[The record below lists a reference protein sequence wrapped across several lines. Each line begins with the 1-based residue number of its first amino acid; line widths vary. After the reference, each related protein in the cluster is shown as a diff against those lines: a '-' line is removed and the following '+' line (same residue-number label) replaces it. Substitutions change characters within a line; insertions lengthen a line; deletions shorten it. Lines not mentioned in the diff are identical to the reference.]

1 MKLNTAINSHQTSQ
15 FSAPM
20 PLRFSRVR
28 DTVIAGDAT
37 EDNRYY
43 RSKMEARTMTMTE
56 LRNICIMEERLRP
69 LLFSEDPCLALG
81 VFAKGSTPPPYRPNV
96 SLSKHALIEGML
108 KAGWR
113 P

>member
-1 MKLNTAINSHQTSQ
+1 MA
-15 FSAPM
+15 APM

-28 DTVIAGDAT
+28 GAVMGGDAT

-43 RSKMEARTMTMTE
+43 RSKMEARTMTITE
-56 LRNICIMEERLRP
+56 LRNICAMEERLRP
-69 LLFSEDPCLALG
+69 LLSGDNPSLAMGLSARG
-81 VFAKGSTPPPYRPNV
+81 TTPPPYRPNV
-96 SLSKHALIEGML
+96 SLTKEQLIDGML